1 MGVRIPP
8 PNEMLN
14 KRTFP
19 AQQQVGTIVVRLR
32 IPSARK
38 PNAVTDAS
46 VSGDQ
51 NAFGARICRGA
62 NYRTADDDAIGT
74 ARHGTAQTLALRRT
88 HLDTKSNERVQTPQR
103 FFFDWAHL
111 LVIRKQK

>member
-19 AQQQVGTIVVRLR
+19 AQQQ
-32 IPSARK
+32 
-38 PNAVTDAS
+38 
-46 VSGDQ
+46 
-51 NAFGARICRGA
+51 AFGARICRGA